1 MMRIDW
7 TKYDGVLF
15 DLDGTLID
23 SMHVWEQVVR
33 AIYEA
38 SGIDSSVPED
48 MKRYHA
54 MKVSEVFTYIR
65 KRWQTA
71 MDEDAM
77 QKIADSIL
85 LEQYTYHIQPVPG
98 AISFVKTCREKGK
111 KLAVVTSSPM
121 VLVEPVLKRLGIW
134 DDFDGIASA
143 EDQKLSKREPEIFTR
158 TLDALGMSAQRTLY
172 FEDSR
177 YALET
182 ADRLGIT
189 GIGMKTETEPYL
201 DRAAIEDFCEVR

>member
-1 MMRIDW
+1 MGIDW
-7 TKYDGVLF
+7 MKYDGVLF
-15 DLDGTLID
+15 DLDGTLVD
-23 SMHVWEQVVR
+23 SMHVWEQVVC

-38 SGIDSSVPED
+38 SGIDSSVSED

-158 TLDALGMSAQRTLY
+158 TLDALGISAQRTLY
-172 FEDSR
+172 LEEDLRNFRS
-177 YALET
+177 
-182 ADRLGIT
+182 
-189 GIGMKTETEPYL
+189 KT
-201 DRAAIEDFCEVR
+201 